1 MSRPYPSTVEDFRV
15 FYRNY
20 PKEELLEALAQ
31 LHVTNLEQFKE
42 LTKLRKL
49 LAEAEQRP

>member
-20 PKEELLEALAQ
+20 QKEELLEALAQ
-31 LHVTNLEQFKE
+31 LHVTNLEQFQKIQALKKE
-42 LTKLRKL
+42 LSDNAKSL
-49 LAEAEQRP
+49 

>member
-15 FYRNY
+15 FYRTY

-31 LHVTNLEQFKE
+31 LHVTNLEQLQKIQALEKE
-42 LTKLRKL
+42 LSDNAKPL
-49 LAEAEQRP
+49 